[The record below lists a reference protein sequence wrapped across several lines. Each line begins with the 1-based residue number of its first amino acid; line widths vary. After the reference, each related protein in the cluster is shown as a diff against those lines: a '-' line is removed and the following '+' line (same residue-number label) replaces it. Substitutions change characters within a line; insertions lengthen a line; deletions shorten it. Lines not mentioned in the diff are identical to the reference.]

1 VIGLELLG
9 SIAIFWYIKQNFF
22 SIEDSIHGENT
33 ICRNDCMIINEDI
46 YSAWKQVR
54 KQLHLPGNVTATYF
68 PHGNIKYNT
77 KLNEFI
83 VSVDSRIYAD
93 AGIQEQLRI
102 HYGLQET
109 TRFELAD

>member
-1 VIGLELLG
+1 MELLG

-22 SIEDSIHGENT
+22 GIEDSIFGET
-33 ICRNDCMIINEDI
+33 AICRDDCIIIDEDI
-46 YSAWKQVR
+46 YSAWKKVR

-68 PHGNIKYNT
+68 QHGTIKYNT
-77 KLNEFI
+77 KLNEFV

-102 HYGLQET
+102 HYGLPET
-109 TRFELAD
+109 TRFELVD